1 MDDQPEDHLRQL
13 KYLPLHAGLKCDVY
27 HRGMAHVRR
36 MSLAAEVIS
45 REFEAGN
52 VSPEALEAFSAY
64 AGQLYAALNP
74 SAHISAMAKRS
85 RNTPTEPVKR
95 FVGTRY
101 EAGKPWKSGRQAAK
115 KIHEEV
121 ERLTEAGE
129 LPRVL
134 SPDRAFQTI
143 YDWVRNSG

>member
-27 HRGMAHVRR
+27 HRGMTHVRR
-36 MSLAAEVIS
+36 MSLAAEVIC

-74 SAHISAMAKRS
+74 SAHISARAKHS
-85 RNTPTEPVKR
+85 RNKLAEPVKD
-95 FVGTRY
+95 FVATRY
-101 EAGKPWKSGRQAAK
+101 ESGKPWKSKRQAAK
-115 KIHEEV
+115 KIHVEV
-121 ERLTEAGE
+121 ERLIETGE

-143 YDWVRNSG
+143 YDWVRKPG